1 MRLIRKAKGITQ
13 EDFGVV
19 SSRTYVSSVERGLKG
34 PTLAKI
40 DELANVLG
48 VHPLTLLTLAYVP
61 DQTFTGTQKLLGVVN
76 SQLHEILVDPL
87 APTQHVVSQSKT
99 QRAASPSKK

>member
-19 SSRTYVSSVERGLKG
+19 SSRTYVSSVERGLKN

-40 DELANVLG
+40 DELAEVLG
-48 VHPLTLLTLAYVP
+48 VHPVTLLTLAYV
-61 DQTFTGTQKLLGVVN
+61 DDHTVVGTRALLSIVKK
-76 SQLHEILVDPL
+76 QLDEILSKPP
-87 APTQHVVSQSKT
+87 APTE
-99 QRAASPSKK
+99 PP

>member
-1 MRLIRKAKGITQ
+1 MRLIRKVKGVTQ

-40 DELANVLG
+40 DELAKVLG
-48 VHPLTLLTLAYVP
+48 VHPLTLLTLAYVHN
-61 DQTFTGTQKLLGVVN
+61 QSVSGTEDLLRVVS
-76 SQLHEILVDPL
+76 SQLNEILGEPI
-87 APTQHVVSQSKT
+87 PPN
-99 QRAASPSKK
+99 PSSRGRPE